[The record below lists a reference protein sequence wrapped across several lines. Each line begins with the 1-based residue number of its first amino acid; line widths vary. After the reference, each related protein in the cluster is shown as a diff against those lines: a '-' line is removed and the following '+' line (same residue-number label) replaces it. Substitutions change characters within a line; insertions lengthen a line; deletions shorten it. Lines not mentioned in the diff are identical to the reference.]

1 MTTGS
6 IPVVQPEPQTAGDA
20 LRTAELESSQSLAQR
35 YGELA
40 HTFEPRP
47 VDAVLRGFDIV
58 ISSLILLIFSPL
70 LLVLALAILLTSGW
84 PIFYQGPRVGR
95 AGRTFHM
102 YKLRTLRPDAE
113 ARLGPY
119 QATELDRRT
128 LDELTRLGALLRAS
142 QLDELP
148 QLWNVLRGQMSIV
161 GPRPVRPVFFEELC
175 AEIPQYWQRL
185 VVRPGLTGF
194 AQVRMRR
201 DMSWAEKLA
210 HDLEYLADRSI
221 GLYLRLIFATV
232 IRLLKRLVIE
242 VPAAL
247 RGRARA

>member
-1 MTTGS
+1 VSTGTV
-6 IPVVQPEPQTAGDA
+6 PVVQPEPQTAGEA
-20 LRTAELESSQSLAQR
+20 RRTAELEASQSLARR
-35 YGELA
+35 YAVLA

-47 VDAVLRGFDIV
+47 VDAVLRGFDVV
-58 ISSLILLIFSPL
+58 ISGLILLVLSPL
-70 LLVLALAILLTSGW
+70 IALLSLAVLLTSGR
-84 PIFYQGPRVGR
+84 PVLYQGARVGR

-128 LDELTRLGALLRAS
+128 LEEVTRLGALLRAS

-194 AQVRMRR
+194 AQIRMRR

-210 HDLEYLADRSI
+210 HDLEYLADRSV
-221 GLYLRLIFATV
+221 GLYLRLLLATGV
-232 IRLLKRLVIE
+232 RLLKRLVVE

-247 RGRARA
+247 SGRSRT

>member
-1 MTTGS
+1 MRLS
-6 IPVVQPEPQTAGDA
+6 LPSLPEPA
-20 LRTAELESSQSLAQR
+20 
-35 YGELA
+35 
-40 HTFEPRP
+40 RP
-47 VDAVLRGFDIV
+47 VDRGRDRALERSREIAEGFAHLASRPYEKRRVDAMLRALDIV
-58 ISSLILLIFSPL
+58 LAASILLVCSPFI
-70 LLVLALAILLTSGW
+70 ALAVVAVLLTSGR
-84 PIFYQGPRVGR
+84 PVLYRGLRVGR
-95 AGRTFHM
+95 AGELFEI

-128 LDELTRLGALLRAS
+128 LGEVTRLGALLRAS

-148 QLWNVLRGQMSIV
+148 QLWNVLRGEMSIV

-194 AQVRMRR
+194 AQIRMRR

-210 HDLEYLADRSI
+210 HDLEYLADRSV
-221 GLYLRLIFATV
+221 GLYV
-232 IRLLKRLVIE
+232 RLLAATAVRLLRRLVVE

-247 RGRARA
+247 RGRSGT